1 MHEVSMFFSR
11 SLASLGLVASALY
24 MVVPASAATL
34 TMYVTDGASIQGF
47 TSTSGSD
54 NFTSWTSTG
63 TTFTLPSGT
72 NNAFDLIESS
82 GGNIY
87 VADAGQNEVLEFSNG
102 GGAVMHT
109 LTITNDGSGV
119 SPQQIALDTSGNLY
133 VLSYGGVITEFP
145 SNGNA
150 SYTLTTI
157 AGARGLLVD
166 GTTVYVSTSGDGP
179 TYGNPSVYTFTI
191 TTPTTSGT
199 SISGSV
205 SSYYVDGAFPDGQ
218 NRGLAYN
225 GTTLYLADSS
235 WTAGDGYIESITG
248 DDTGTVLGGNTNL
261 DGPNALLFEDGN
273 SGSHALIFVANY
285 YGDDVTAY
293 NTSGTL
299 VALTGL
305 SSSVFGTNGV
315 TGLAFAPG
323 SGITSDSLGAD
334 PEFFQGLP
342 SGAVPEPGTFALML
356 GALLLA
362 LGIGIREQRRQLQ

>member
-1 MHEVSMFFSR
+1 MHEVSIFFSR

-72 NNAFDLIESS
+72 NNAFDLVESS

-199 SISGSV
+199 SISGS
-205 SSYYVDGAFPDGQ
+205 
-218 NRGLAYN
+218 
-225 GTTLYLADSS
+225 
-235 WTAGDGYIESITG
+235 
-248 DDTGTVLGGNTNL
+248 
-261 DGPNALLFEDGN
+261 
-273 SGSHALIFVANY
+273 
-285 YGDDVTAY
+285 
-293 NTSGTL
+293 
-299 VALTGL
+299 
-305 SSSVFGTNGV
+305 
-315 TGLAFAPG
+315 
-323 SGITSDSLGAD
+323 
-334 PEFFQGLP
+334 
-342 SGAVPEPGTFALML
+342 
-356 GALLLA
+356 
-362 LGIGIREQRRQLQ
+362 